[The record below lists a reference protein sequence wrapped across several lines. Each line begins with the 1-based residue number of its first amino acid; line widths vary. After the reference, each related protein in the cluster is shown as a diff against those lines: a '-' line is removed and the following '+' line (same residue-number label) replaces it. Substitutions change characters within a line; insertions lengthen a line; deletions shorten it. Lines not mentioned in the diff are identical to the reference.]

1 MIDIKQ
7 NITDKNYDKVLETLN
22 ALNISETDAD
32 SFRCEVDILLES
44 FYVCHGSE
52 EETVNRIAI
61 KCLNLLKRACARG
74 ESFQN
79 AIVSRVE
86 FLERVRDILVD
97 EKKTI
102 PENVRTNCLQLLAN
116 LCVQNRSN
124 QERIITYMQTF
135 LLTNVSSNGNY
146 ANASAMILYN
156 GFIYKAVDLNL
167 HDVLARLLDNVEANQ
182 TAQTDVPEFVC
193 IFLEY
198 LIAESNEMVQV
209 LEKID
214 VSKKLL
220 LYRYLIEYIRQ
231 EDRRIHPIHPDVF
244 KHLLAEFKKKS
255 DMILKTDNVQLDA
268 QDTEEAFTL
277 LVMVADSTCV
287 EPYGSFLR
295 HDGGLFLNLGC
306 KQHHTTYASICQRFR
321 ILIIRLIRELYLWL
335 SGLLRQMQL
344 LGKSE
349 TKNMFTPVQ
358 KIEEI
363 LRIKQGDTEL
373 DIESQISY
381 SLRSAVVK
389 GLANLT
395 YKSKKNQKLAREMD
409 IIAAI
414 LECTNLDAR
423 NPLIK
428 EWSIL
433 AIHNLCDDN
442 LENQQFIAGL
452 KKLGDA
458 ENSLLTEYKSGTIRI
473 SDGKA

>member
-7 NITDKNYDKVLETLN
+7 NITDKNYDKVLDTLN
-22 ALNISETDAD
+22 SLDISDTDVD
-32 SFRCEVDILLES
+32 TFRREVSILIES
-44 FYVCHGSE
+44 FYDCHDLE
-52 EETVNRIAI
+52 AEPANRIAI

-79 AIVSRVE
+79 AIVARVE
-86 FLERVRDILVD
+86 FLERVRDIL
-97 EKKTI
+97 ENENGTI

-116 LCVQNRSN
+116 LCVQNMCN
-124 QERIITYMQTF
+124 QERIITFMNTF
-135 LLTNVSSNGNY
+135 LLKNVSSNGGY
-146 ANASAMILYN
+146 SNASAMILYN
-156 GFIYKAVDLNL
+156 GFLYKAVSLNL
-167 HDVLARLLDNVEANQ
+167 QDILNRLLENVEANRL
-182 TAQTDVPEFVC
+182 AQTDVPEFVA

-198 LIAESNEMVQV
+198 LIVESNEMVRV

-231 EDRRIHPIHPDVF
+231 EDRRVHPIHPDVF

-277 LVMVADSTCV
+277 LVLIADSSCV

-306 KQHHTTYASICQRFR
+306 
-321 ILIIRLIRELYLWL
+321 
-335 SGLLRQMQL
+335 LLRQMQL
-344 LGKSE
+344 LSKSE
-349 TKNMFTPVQ
+349 LKNMFTPVQ

-363 LRIKQGDTEL
+363 LKIKQGDSEL
-373 DIESQISY
+373 DIEPKISY
-381 SLRSAVVK
+381 SLRSSVVK
-389 GLANLT
+389 ALANLA
-395 YKSKKNQKLAREMD
+395 YKSKKNQKLAREME

-442 LENQQFIAGL
+442 VENQQFIAGL
-452 KKLGDA
+452 KNLGDA
-458 ENSLLTEYKSGTIRI
+458 ENSLITEYKSGTIRI
-473 SDGKA
+473 SDGSLSNSEDTKGRSS

>member
-1 MIDIKQ
+1 MIDVKQ
-7 NITDKNYDKVLETLN
+7 NITDKNYDKVLDALN
-22 ALNISETDAD
+22 SLNISDTDVD
-32 SFRCEVDILLES
+32 TFRREVSILIES
-44 FYVCHGSE
+44 FYVCHDSE
-52 EETVNRIAI
+52 EEPANRIAI

-74 ESFQN
+74 ESYQN
-79 AIVSRVE
+79 AIVARVE
-86 FLERVRDILVD
+86 FLERVRDILEN
-97 EKKTI
+97 EKGTI

-116 LCVQNRSN
+116 LCVQNMCN
-124 QERIITYMQTF
+124 QERIITFMNTF
-135 LLTNVSSNGNY
+135 LLKNVSSNGGY
-146 ANASAMILYN
+146 TNASAMILYN
-156 GFIYKAVDLNL
+156 GFLYKAVSLNL
-167 HDVLARLLDNVEANQ
+167 HDILDRLLENVEANRL
-182 TAQTDVPEFVC
+182 AQTDVPEFVC

-198 LIAESNEMVQV
+198 LIAESNELVEVMGKV
-209 LEKID
+209 D

-220 LYRYLIEYIRQ
+220 FYRYLIEYIRQ
-231 EDRRIHPIHPDVF
+231 EDRRVRPIHPDVF
-244 KHLLAEFKKKS
+244 KYLLAEFKKKS

-277 LVMVADSTCV
+277 LVLIADSSCV

-306 KQHHTTYASICQRFR
+306 
-321 ILIIRLIRELYLWL
+321 
-335 SGLLRQMQL
+335 LLRQMQL

-349 TKNMFTPVQ
+349 MKNMFTPVQ

-363 LRIKQGDTEL
+363 LKIKKGDSDQ
-373 DIESQISY
+373 DIETQISY

-442 LENQQFIAGL
+442 VENQQFIAGL
-452 KKLGDA
+452 KKLGNA
-458 ENSLLTEYKSGTIRI
+458 ENSLITEYKSGTIRI
-473 SDGKA
+473 SDGKQTHSADTEADCS

>member
-7 NITDKNYDKVLETLN
+7 NITDKNYEKVLETLN

-79 AIVSRVE
+79 AIVSPVE

-135 LLTNVSSNGNY
+135 LLTNVSSNGSY

-306 KQHHTTYASICQRFR
+306 
-321 ILIIRLIRELYLWL
+321 
-335 SGLLRQMQL
+335 LLRQMQL

-373 DIESQISY
+373 DIESEISY

>member
-1 MIDIKQ
+1 MIEIQQ
-7 NITDKNYDKVLETLN
+7 NITEKNYEKVLETLN
-22 ALNISETDAD
+22 TLDISQADSD
-32 SFRCEVDILLES
+32 SFRREVSILLES
-44 FYVCHGSE
+44 FYACHGSE
-52 EETVNRIAI
+52 EEPVNRIAI
-61 KCLNLLKRACARG
+61 KCLNLLKRACALG
-74 ESFQN
+74 ETFQN
-79 AIVSRVE
+79 AIVSRLE

-97 EKKTI
+97 EKV

-135 LLTNVSSNGNY
+135 LLTNVSSNGGY

-156 GFIYKAVDLNL
+156 GFIYKAVSLNL
-167 HDVLARLLDNVEANQ
+167 LDILNRLLGNVELNR
-182 TAQTDVPEFVC
+182 TAQTEQPEFVC

-198 LIAESNEMVQV
+198 LISESNEMVEA

-214 VSKKLL
+214 ASKKLL

-255 DMILKTDNVQLDA
+255 DMVLKTDNVQLDA
-268 QDTEEAFTL
+268 QDTEEVFTL
-277 LVMVADSTCV
+277 LVLIADSTCV

-306 KQHHTTYASICQRFR
+306 
-321 ILIIRLIRELYLWL
+321 
-335 SGLLRQMQL
+335 LLRQMQL

-358 KIEEI
+358 TIEEI

-389 GLANLT
+389 ALANLA

-458 ENSLLTEYKSGTIRI
+458 ENSLITEYKSGTIRI
-473 SDGKA
+473 SDVNASSNSHKE

>member
-7 NITDKNYDKVLETLN
+7 NITDKNYEKVLETLN

-61 KCLNLLKRACARG
+61 KCLNLLKRACACG

-135 LLTNVSSNGNY
+135 LLTNVSANGSY

-182 TAQTDVPEFVC
+182 TARTDVPEFVC

-295 HDGGLFLNLGC
+295 HDGGLFLNFGC
-306 KQHHTTYASICQRFR
+306 
-321 ILIIRLIRELYLWL
+321 
-335 SGLLRQMQL
+335 LLRQMQL

>member
-1 MIDIKQ
+1 MIDLKQ
-7 NITDKNYDKVLETLN
+7 DITEKNYAKVLDSLN
-22 ALNISETDAD
+22 ALDISGTDVET
-32 SFRCEVDILLES
+32 FLKEVSHLVES
-44 FYVCHGSE
+44 FYACHESDE
-52 EETVNRIAI
+52 ESANRIAI

-79 AIVSRVE
+79 AIVSSAD
-86 FLERVRDILVD
+86 FLERVRDILAD
-97 EKKTI
+97 EKGTV

-116 LCVQNRSN
+116 LCVQNVCN
-124 QERIITYMQTF
+124 QKRIITYMQSF
-135 LLTNVSSNGNY
+135 LLNNVSSNGGY

-156 GFIYKAVDLNL
+156 GFIYKAVEIELYEIL
-167 HDVLARLLDNVEANQ
+167 TRILDNVEANR
-182 TAQTDVPEFVC
+182 TAQTDLPEFVC

-198 LIAESNEMVQV
+198 LIAESNEMVQE
-209 LEKID
+209 LEKLD
-214 VSKKLL
+214 VNKKLL
-220 LYRYLIEYIRQ
+220 LFRYLIEYTRH
-231 EDRRIHPIHPDVF
+231 EDRRVRPIHPDVF
-244 KHLLAEFKKKS
+244 KYLLEQFKKKS
-255 DMILKTDNVQLDA
+255 DMILKTDDVQLDA

-277 LVMVADSTCV
+277 LVLMADSTCI
-287 EPYGSFLR
+287 EPYASFLR

-306 KQHHTTYASICQRFR
+306 
-321 ILIIRLIRELYLWL
+321 
-335 SGLLRQMQL
+335 LLRQMQL

-363 LRIKQGDTEL
+363 LRIKQGDSEL
-373 DIESQISY
+373 DIEAKISY

-389 GLANLT
+389 SLANLA

-414 LECTNLDAR
+414 LQCTNLDAR

-473 SDGKA
+473 SDGRMAKQ

>member
-1 MIDIKQ
+1 DADI
-7 NITDKNYDKVLETLN
+7 
-22 ALNISETDAD
+22 D
-32 SFRCEVDILLES
+32 SFRREVSTLIDS
-44 FYVCHGSE
+44 FYVCHDSE
-52 EETVNRIAI
+52 DEPVNRIAI

-79 AIVSRVE
+79 AIVARVE
-86 FLERVRDILVD
+86 FLERVRDMLVN
-97 EKKTI
+97 EKGTI
-102 PENVRTNCLQLLAN
+102 PDNVRSNCLQLLAN
-116 LCVQNRSN
+116 LCVQNTCN
-124 QERIITYMQTF
+124 QERIITFMHTF
-135 LLTNVSSNGNY
+135 LHTNVSSNGGY

-156 GFIYKAVDLNL
+156 GFIYKAVSLDLAEILN
-167 HDVLARLLDNVEANQ
+167 RLLENVEANRL
-182 TAQTDVPEFVC
+182 AQTDLPEFVC

-209 LEKID
+209 LETMD
-214 VSKKLL
+214 VTKKLL
-220 LYRYLIEYIRQ
+220 LFRYLIEYIRQ

-255 DMILKTDNVQLDA
+255 DLILKTDNVQLDA

-277 LVMVADSTCV
+277 LVLVADATCV

-306 KQHHTTYASICQRFR
+306 
-321 ILIIRLIRELYLWL
+321 
-335 SGLLRQMQL
+335 LLRQMQL

-363 LRIKQGDTEL
+363 LKIKQGESEL
-373 DIESQISY
+373 DIETQISY

-389 GLANLT
+389 ALANLT

-458 ENSLLTEYKSGTIRI
+458 ENTLITEYKSGTIRI
-473 SDGKA
+473 SDNAGSKK

>member
-7 NITDKNYDKVLETLN
+7 NITDKNYNKVLDALN
-22 ALNISETDAD
+22 SLNISDAEID
-32 SFRCEVDILLES
+32 TFRREVSTIIES
-44 FYVCHGSE
+44 FYACHESE
-52 EETVNRIAI
+52 DEVVNRVAI

-79 AIVSRVE
+79 AIVARVE
-86 FLERVRDILVD
+86 FLERVRDMLVN
-97 EKKTI
+97 EKGTV
-102 PENVRTNCLQLLAN
+102 PLNVRNNCLQLLAN
-116 LCVQNRSN
+116 LCVQNTCN
-124 QERIITYMQTF
+124 QERIITFMHTF
-135 LLTNVSSNGNY
+135 LHTSVSSNGGY
-146 ANASAMILYN
+146 ANAAAMILYN
-156 GFIYKAVDLNL
+156 GFIYKTVSLELADILN
-167 HDVLARLLDNVEANQ
+167 RLLDNVEANRL
-182 TAQTDVPEFVC
+182 AQTEVPEFVC

-209 LEKID
+209 LETMD
-214 VSKKLL
+214 ASKRMLL
-220 LYRYLIEYIRQ
+220 FRYLIEYIRQ
-231 EDRRIHPIHPDVF
+231 DDRRIHPIHPDVF

-277 LVMVADSTCV
+277 LVLLADATCV

-295 HDGGLFLNLGC
+295 HDGGLFLNFGC
-306 KQHHTTYASICQRFR
+306 
-321 ILIIRLIRELYLWL
+321 
-335 SGLLRQMQL
+335 LLRQMQL

-363 LRIKQGDTEL
+363 LKIKQGDSEL
-373 DIESQISY
+373 DIETQISY

-389 GLANLT
+389 ALANLS

-409 IIAAI
+409 IMAAI

-433 AIHNLCDDN
+433 AIRNLCDDN
-442 LENQQFIAGL
+442 PENQQFIAGL

-458 ENSLLTEYKSGTIRI
+458 ENALITEYKSGTIRI
-473 SDGKA
+473 SENARGKK

>member
-1 MIDIKQ
+1 MLHVSILVRLNLKSKVVLLTMADLKQDI
-7 NITDKNYDKVLETLN
+7 TEENYDKVLESLN
-22 ALNISETDAD
+22 ALDLSSTDID
-32 SFRCEVDILLES
+32 FIVNLVPHLVES
-44 FYVCHGSE
+44 FYTCLDMQE
-52 EETVNRIAI
+52 ESAYRIAM
-61 KCLNLLKRACARG
+61 KCLNMLKRGCSVG

-79 AIVSRVE
+79 AIIARAD
-86 FLERVRDILVD
+86 FIERVRVILNDAEGTVPMD
-97 EKKTI
+97 
-102 PENVRTNCLQLLAN
+102 VRVNCLQLLAN
-116 LCVQNRSN
+116 LCVQNLAN
-124 QERIITYMQTF
+124 QKKVILF
-135 LLTNVSSNGNY
+135 LHPFLFKYISSNGGH
-146 ANASAMILYN
+146 ANAAAMILYN
-156 GFIYKAVDLNL
+156 GFIYKAVDADLKAIL
-167 HDVLARLLDNVEANQ
+167 TCILDNVEMNRA
-182 TAQTDVPEFVC
+182 AQTDLPEFVC

-198 LIAESNEMVQV
+198 LISESNEIVQ
-209 LEKID
+209 EID
-214 VSKKLL
+214 NLDFNKKMLL
-220 LYRYLIEYIRQ
+220 FRYLIEYIRQ
-231 EDRRIHPIHPDVF
+231 EDRRVRPIHPDVF
-244 KHLLAEFKKKS
+244 TYLLEQFKKKS

-277 LVMVADSTCV
+277 LALIADSTCI

-306 KQHHTTYASICQRFR
+306 
-321 ILIIRLIRELYLWL
+321 
-335 SGLLRQMQL
+335 LLRQMQL

-349 TKNMFTPVQ
+349 SQNMFTPVQ

-363 LRIKQGDTEL
+363 LRIKQGDSEL
-373 DIESQISY
+373 DIEGQISY

-389 GLANLT
+389 SLANLA

-442 LENQQFIAGL
+442 VENQQFILGL

-473 SDGKA
+473 SDGKIAKN